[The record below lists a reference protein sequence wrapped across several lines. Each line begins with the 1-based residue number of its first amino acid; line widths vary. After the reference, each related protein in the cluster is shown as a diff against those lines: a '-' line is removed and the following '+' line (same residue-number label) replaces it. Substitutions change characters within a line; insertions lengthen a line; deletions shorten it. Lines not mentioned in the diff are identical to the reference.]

1 VRRLPFCVAPAR
13 FGRLSVSLFLTARR
27 GGLLPTGLV
36 AEADRQDD
44 PSGGEAPRARR
55 PGAGVGGR
63 TGAGTAGDEL
73 LRLRRLL

>member
-1 VRRLPFCVAPAR
+1 MRRLPFCVAPAR

-27 GGLLPTGLV
+27 GGLV
-36 AEADRQDD
+36 AEADRRDD
-44 PSGGEAPRARR
+44 PGGGEAPRARR